1 MSKRV
6 DNRITVLLPINDD
19 RFLAQTLQSINQQT
33 LGGEQVNLLAVVDGG
48 ARVQDIQKM
57 MLSNITKLSWKVIET
72 ANTGIVGTLNTGLNY
87 SDTEFVARIDQDD
100 LMFSNRLEIQL
111 DYLQKNPEILC
122 VGGQIELI
130 DQFGLHLGFSY
141 FPTSQWLISKTIT
154 LTSPM
159 AHPSVMFRRTD
170 VLALGGYRSNLPEDW
185 DLWLRLY
192 EAGKISNLD
201 SLLVRYRVHPNQ
213 LSRTKLYQSETA
225 RQLIQISRSLRADGE
240 IDKPSVDQP
249 VENWIRENSKLVSGR
264 ARKDTFAI
272 KLWIIVRKIESLL
285 LLGKHKDS
293 RRASDY

>member
-1 MSKRV
+1 MSNKQ
-6 DNRITVLLPINDD
+6 DNKVTVLLPINDD

-33 LGGEQVNLLAVVDGG
+33 LCGEYINLLAVVDGD
-48 ARVQDIQKM
+48 ARIRDIQKM
-57 MLSNITKLSWKVIET
+57 MLSNITNLSWKVIET
-72 ANTGIVGTLNTGLNY
+72 ASTGIVGTLNTGLNY
-87 SDTEFVARIDQDD
+87 TDTEFVARIDQDD

-122 VGGQIELI
+122 VGGQLELI
-130 DQFGLHLGFSY
+130 DQFGVHLGFSY
-141 FPTSQWLISKTIT
+141 FPKSQWLISKTIT

-159 AHPSVMFRRTD
+159 AHPSVMFRRRD
-170 VLALGGYRSNLPEDW
+170 VIALGGYRSNLPEDW

-225 RQLIQISRSLRADGE
+225 RQLIRISRSLRANGE
-240 IDKPSVDQP
+240 SDKPSLDLT
-249 VENWIRENSKLVSGR
+249 VESWIQENSKLINR
-264 ARKDTFAI
+264 WPTIDTFEI

-285 LLGKHKDS
+285 LRGKY
-293 RRASDY
+293 RYTWRASD

>member
-1 MSKRV
+1 MSKRE

-33 LGGEQVNLLAVVDGG
+33 LGGEHVNLLAVVDSG
-48 ARVQDIQKM
+48 ARVQDIKKM

-130 DQFGLHLGFSY
+130 DQFGVHLGFSY
-141 FPTSQWLISKTIT
+141 FPKSQWLISKTIT

-225 RQLIQISRSLRADGE
+225 RQLIQISRSLRANGE
-240 IDKPSVDQP
+240 IDKPSVDLP
-249 VENWIRENSKLVSGR
+249 VENWIRENSKLINGR
-264 ARKDTFAI
+264 ARKKTFAI

-285 LLGKHKDS
+285 LHGKHKDS